1 MRKRRSFGVRLWLWF
16 VVFSGVI
23 FIALWLLQTVFLQS
37 FYNDMAIRGA
47 EKAAGEIAEHSDDAD
62 FYDVIDET
70 AAENSLLVF
79 VTDGQGNV
87 LYSADEYKRLYGETE
102 HEQEERR
109 NGNPYF
115 SSDEI
120 MNWEKGAL
128 RNLPYSYESFIA
140 RLRESGADSAGFV
153 TEDNAAYVTG
163 SILDDGT
170 ILYVSM
176 PLGTVGGTVRILRL
190 QLVWVSVL
198 SLILGF
204 VIAWAISRRFGKPI
218 EKIAGSAREIA
229 AGNYHPELPKGFC
242 TELDELSDTL
252 GEMALSLEKAKN
264 AQREFLANVS
274 HDLRTPLTMIRG
286 YAEMV
291 REISWSDAKKREQ
304 DLDIITR
311 EADRL
316 TALVNEI
323 LEFSAMQSGSTPQE
337 FGVIDLSRAV
347 REVTGQFAPFCE
359 QNGFVIE
366 AEIADGVAVSADE
379 AQIRRVIYNFIDNA
393 VNHTDE
399 SKKIKVSLSQKDG
412 SARFAVTDFGKGIT
426 NEEIPYIWD
435 RYYTARN
442 RKNKAAVSGLGLS
455 IAKEILTAHKAK
467 FGVDTR
473 NGCTFWFELEN
484 MLINDGNI
492 GRAAVKNV
500 Y

>member
-1 MRKRRSFGVRLWLWF
+1 MKKRKSFGVKLWLWF
-16 VVFSGVI
+16 ILFSAVI
-23 FIALWLLQTVFLQS
+23 FLVLWLLQTVFLQN

-47 EKAAGEIAEHSDDAD
+47 EKAAEKIEERSADSD
-62 FYDVIDET
+62 FYDVIDEM
-70 AAENSLLVF
+70 AEENSLLVF
-79 VTDGQGNV
+79 VTDTEGNI

-102 HEQEERR
+102 LEEHR
-109 NGNPYF
+109 NENPYF

-128 RNLPYSYESFIA
+128 RNLPYSYESLIGK
-140 RLRESGADSAGFV
+140 LKEVGTNSVGFV

-163 SILDDGT
+163 CVLPNGK
-170 ILYVSM
+170 ILYISM

-204 VIAWAISRRFGKPI
+204 VLAWVISKRFEKPI
-218 EKIAGSAREIA
+218 DKIADSAKEIA
-229 AGNYHPELPKGFC
+229 VGNFHPEFPKGFC

-252 GEMALSLEKAKN
+252 GETALSLEKAQN

-274 HDLRTPLTMIRG
+274 HDLRTPLTMIKG

-291 REISWSDAKKREQ
+291 KEISWGDAEKREK
-304 DLDIITR
+304 DLDVIMR

-323 LEFSAMQSGSTPQE
+323 LEFSAMQSNSALQE
-337 FGVIDLSRAV
+337 YGVIDLSRAIRDV
-347 REVTGQFAPFCE
+347 IGRFATFCE
-359 QNGFVIE
+359 QNEFVIE
-366 AEIADGVAVSADE
+366 AEITDGLNVSADE
-379 AQIRRVIYNFIDNA
+379 AQIKRVVYNFIDNA

-399 SKKIKVSLSQKDG
+399 SKKIKVSLTVADG
-412 SARFAVTDFGKGIT
+412 SARFAVTDFGKGIAD
-426 NEEIPYIWD
+426 EDIPYIWD

-442 RKNKAAVSGLGLS
+442 RKNKTVVSGLGLS
-455 IAKEILTAHKAK
+455 IAKEILTAHRAK
-467 FGVDTR
+467 FGVDNR
-473 NGCTFWFELEN
+473 DKCTFWFELQICSKILARN
-484 MLINDGNI
+484 T
-492 GRAAVKNV
+492 V